1 MGDDL
6 MPDVSHDLRMNGQL
20 DDLMTDGNRVN
31 HNCVRRDLS
40 LDVTMGVNLCRRKN
54 DRLGDQKM
62 VATKDVNHGHRLSD
76 LLGDQKMVATK
87 DVNHRDV
94 LVGHCKYALDDQ
106 NLDASRENRNYV
118 RRDLKMVLMKCHRVD
133 LSIDPECYVMSH
145 RVMLMVCL
153 SKSCDQM
160 SRDHLRYDH
169 QMMRHRDMNR
179 MDGMNLDAKNR
190 DAKTN
195 LKIYPMRLH
204 HESRLMTVWM
214 MRI

>member
-1 MGDDL
+1 VTDDQ
-6 MPDVSHDLRMNGQL
+6 N
-20 DDLMTDGNRVN
+20 DLMTDANLAANLCHRMN
-31 HNCVRRDLS
+31 DLLGGQNS
-40 LDVTMGVNLCRRKN
+40 DVMTDASRGLHMNDLLDDLNLGAMTSVNLCHRKNDLMGDRMTDENRDRRKN
-54 DRLGDQKM
+54 VTDDRCDRNLDVDHHDDLMMDANLDVMNHHVKKM
-62 VATKDVNHGHRLSD
+62 VFLN
-76 LLGDQKMVATK
+76 M
-87 DVNHRDV
+87 
-94 LVGHCKYALDDQ
+94 
-106 NLDASRENRNYV
+106 
-118 RRDLKMVLMKCHRVD
+118 
-133 LSIDPECYVMSH
+133 
-145 RVMLMVCL
+145 
-153 SKSCDQM
+153 SCDQM